1 MADDATMTVSA
12 TFLPDEISKQLDGL
26 TYVYTP
32 ADTTEGWYYKLTD
45 VTNTSTDLI
54 DAGVNY
60 LQLGTTAAGE
70 DTGTDMHQTAT
81 GDSVKFLFIKNT
93 GFRDDGTTAH
103 TADSVYLCFDGG
115 TASHSLKDAIEIGP
129 GESWYGKLGCTVAE
143 VHAISALK
151 AKAGTSSSKCQCIV
165 AAVLD
170 NV

>member
-1 MADDATMTVSA
+1 
-12 TFLPDEISKQLDGL
+12 
-26 TYVYTP
+26 
-32 ADTTEGWYYKLTD
+32 
-45 VTNTSTDLI
+45 
-54 DAGVNY
+54 
-60 LQLGTTAAGE
+60 
-70 DTGTDMHQTAT
+70 MHQTAT